1 MPNIFH
7 RHRFRRIRVQNLPG
21 CTQHRAR
28 LVLVLQTGERLGAW
42 CWSTETRLGAGLVWA
57 PRSRFDLVLVWSGIR
72 SPGAGLVWI
81 ADTPLTMLPS
91 VHGRFEMS
99 DLGGSVSFTEFIIQW
114 NTHRSYD
121 SVIQLAS
128 VRALVWSGVRAL
140 VWSSLAPRAAALVWS
155 GHPDPD

>member
-1 MPNIFH
+1 M
-7 RHRFRRIRVQNLPG
+7 
-21 CTQHRAR
+21 
-28 LVLVLQTGERLGAW
+28 
-42 CWSTETRLGAGLVWA
+42 LGAGAL
-57 PRSRFDLVLVWSGIR
+57 RRGLVLVWSGLPDPDFLWCW
-72 SPGAGLVWI
+72 SGLGSVLLVLVWLWI

-99 DLGGSVSFTEFIIQW
+99 DLGGSVPFTEFIIQW

-140 VWSSLAPRAAALVWS
+140 VWSGLAPRAAALVWS